1 MRRMDCVDIG
11 GGSARCGA
19 CYAQGRVVVH
29 RTGLARAIRH
39 ECHMPLVDHQRYF
52 QINPERTYVPV
63 VLFHR
68 SGLHRHY

>member
-1 MRRMDCVDIG
+1 MDCVDIG

-39 ECHMPLVDHQRYF
+39 ECHMPLVNHQ
-52 QINPERTYVPV
+52 
-63 VLFHR
+63 
-68 SGLHRHY
+68 